1 MCETYCK
8 FCNWVINIKRGD
20 IMDKDLRMYI
30 LVNQDIKINKGKLA
44 GQVGHAVATMFYNQW
59 ETVGKIL
66 PIMEEYMN
74 NYQKKIILSCP
85 QNKLEE
91 LEKEGYIAIRDKGWT
106 DLESNTLTCV
116 NLGIIDF
123 NNIPKKVKFIK
134 DLKLVR

>member
-1 MCETYCK
+1 
-8 FCNWVINIKRGD
+8 
-20 IMDKDLRMYI
+20 MDKDLRMYI